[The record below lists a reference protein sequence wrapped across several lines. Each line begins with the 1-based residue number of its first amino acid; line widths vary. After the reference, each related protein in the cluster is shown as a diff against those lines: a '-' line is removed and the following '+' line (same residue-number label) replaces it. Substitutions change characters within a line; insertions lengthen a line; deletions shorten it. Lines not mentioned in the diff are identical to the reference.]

1 VLSLGTRLHL
11 YSFTSE
17 QTSFDTR
24 CSTILCNY
32 SCITQS
38 ARQRTLA
45 RVCRTFDCKHECTP
59 TVVYSA
65 VCYWSLPDLC
75 LSQSSGNT
83 VTNNDEDL
91 SAETLVRYVRNVVLL
106 YRNILASF
114 PGLPRKLSE
123 MFSEMFSEMLSEG
136 KL

>member
-1 VLSLGTRLHL
+1 
-11 YSFTSE
+11 
-17 QTSFDTR
+17 
-24 CSTILCNY
+24 
-32 SCITQS
+32 
-38 ARQRTLA
+38 
-45 RVCRTFDCKHECTP
+45 
-59 TVVYSA
+59 
-65 VCYWSLPDLC
+65 
-75 LSQSSGNT
+75 

>member
-1 VLSLGTRLHL
+1 MLSLGTRLHF

-24 CSTILCNY
+24 CSTFSCNY
-32 SCITQS
+32 SSITQS
-38 ARQRTLA
+38 ARQCTL
-45 RVCRTFDCKHECTP
+45 VCVCMTFDYKHECTP
-59 TVVYSA
+59 IVVYTV
-65 VCYWSLPDLC
+65 VCYWSLPDSC

-91 SAETLVRYVRNVVLL
+91 SAETLVKYVRTVVLM

-123 MFSEMFSEMLSEG
+123 MLSEMFSEILSEG